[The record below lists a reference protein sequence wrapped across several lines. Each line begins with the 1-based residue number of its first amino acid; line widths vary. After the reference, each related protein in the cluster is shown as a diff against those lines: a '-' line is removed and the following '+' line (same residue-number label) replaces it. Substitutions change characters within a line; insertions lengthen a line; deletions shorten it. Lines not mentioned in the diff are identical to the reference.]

1 MTNPV
6 TNPCDKNIHRCQLCE
21 SYSRYIAYTFHT
33 HAKFV
38 ATMKEN
44 SIMSWIRNWFK
55 TYGHFKIAFAWV
67 PQFELHI
74 TLACTYQGA
83 ELSPPLFKL
92 CKLDCFLCNAQWLSS
107 DLKRVFVNSF
117 YFQIALVFILHNWSR
132 FLWLLLWTRWVAES
146 EASEYDIFQKNA
158 LRMVIRRWFLHGF
171 TLPKPPL
178 GKNEL

>member
-1 MTNPV
+1 MN
-6 TNPCDKNIHRCQLCE
+6 KKLGQNIQAFQ
-21 SYSRYIAYTFHT
+21 YSFFLSTTVWIT
-33 HAKFV
+33 HYF
-38 ATMKEN
+38 T
-44 SIMSWIRNWFK
+44 
-55 TYGHFKIAFAWV
+55 
-67 PQFELHI
+67 
-74 TLACTYQGA
+74 CTYQGA

-132 FLWLLLWTRWVAES
+132 FLWLLLWTRRVAES

-178 GKNEL
+178 GKKWTVSLNSWPLDSSNIWFLILQNQKQKVIQLTKPLNSKLQLRKHLK